1 MKAKNQRLVLALLAV
16 VAIVG
21 AALLAMSALKDQAA
35 YFYTPADAKRDH
47 VEPGRAVR
55 LGGMVQKGSIE
66 RQPDG
71 VTIRFVVTDNVD
83 TVPVRFTGIV
93 PDLFKED
100 SGVVAE
106 GSFQPDGSFLA
117 TNILAKHDERYMP
130 PQVAGEMHKTE
141 SLEREDGPKMGQPT
155 GDQRKGTK

>member
-1 MKAKNQRLVLALLAV
+1 MAVKAKNQRLILALLAV
-16 VAIVG
+16 VALIG
-21 AALLAMSALKDQAA
+21 AALLAMSALKDEAA
-35 YFYTPADAKRDH
+35 YFYTPGDARKDH
-47 VEPGRAVR
+47 VEVGRAVR
-55 LGGMVQKGSIE
+55 LGGMVQKGSIQ

-71 VTIRFVVTDNVD
+71 VTIHFLVTDNIE

-106 GSFQPDGSFLA
+106 GSFQSDGSFLA

-141 SLEREDGPKMGQPT
+141 SLK
-155 GDQRKGTK
+155 K

>member
-1 MKAKNQRLVLALLAV
+1 MKAKNQRLILALLAV
-16 VAIVG
+16 VAIIG
-21 AALLAMSALKDQAA
+21 AALLAMSALKDEAA

-47 VEPGRAVR
+47 VEVGRAVR
-55 LGGMVQKGSIE
+55 LGGMVQKGSIK
-66 RQPDG
+66 RQADG
-71 VTIRFVVTDNVD
+71 VTIDFVVTDGIE

-106 GSFQPDGSFLA
+106 GSFQTDGSFLA

-130 PQVAGEMHKTE
+130 PQIAGEMHKTE
-141 SLEREDGPKMGQPT
+141 SLEADGGQQKGPK
-155 GDQRKGTK
+155 

>member
-1 MKAKNQRLVLALLAV
+1 MKAKHQRLTLVVLAIVAV
-16 VAIVG
+16 VG

-35 YFYTPADAKRDH
+35 YFYTPSDAVRDR
-47 VEPGRAVR
+47 VQPGRAVR
-55 LGGMVQKGSIE
+55 LGGMVADRSIV
-66 RQPDG
+66 RDPDG
-71 VTIRFVVTDNVD
+71 VTIRFRVTDGAQ

-93 PDLFKED
+93 PDLFKEK

-106 GSFQPDGSFLA
+106 GSFQPDGGFVA

-141 SLEREDGPKMGQPT
+141 SLKTDRTP
-155 GDQRKGTK
+155 

>member
-1 MKAKNQRLVLALLAV
+1 MAVKAKNQRLVLALLAV

-21 AALLAMSALKDQAA
+21 AVLLAMSALRDQAA
-35 YFYTPADAKRDH
+35 YFYTPADAKKDH
-47 VEPGRAVR
+47 VEVGRAVR
-55 LGGMVQKGSIE
+55 LGGMVENGSIK
-66 RQPDG
+66 RHADG
-71 VTIRFVVTDNVD
+71 VTIDFVVTDNVD

-93 PDLFKED
+93 PDLFKEG

-106 GSFQPDGSFLA
+106 GSFQPDGSFVA

-141 SLEREDGPKMGQPT
+141 SL
-155 GDQRKGTK
+155 RK